1 MYYDRFVILMQEGM
15 PQTKIRLI
23 KRGAEADIFL
33 VRWFGERAISKIRKH
48 KPYRNVSLDSEIR
61 KKRTVHEANMLSAA
75 KLANVTTPFVY
86 FVDPKHAEIVME
98 WVQGENAKDIID
110 SELAAEIGRY
120 AARLHSRNIIHGDL
134 TTSNFIFNKKDC
146 KLTVIDFGLSYYSQ
160 RFEDKAVD
168 VRLIKEIFMSAY
180 ANDYERLYSSFL
192 VGYKDI
198 NGDGH
203 TTAKILSTVQAIE
216 KRGRYA
222 RMT

>member
-1 MYYDRFVILMQEGM
+1 L

-33 VRWFGERAISKIRKH
+33 VRWFGKRAISKIRKP

-75 KLANVTTPFVY
+75 RLANVTTPFIY

-98 WVQGENAKDIID
+98 WVQGDNAKDIID
-110 SELAAEIGRY
+110 SQLSAEIGRY

-134 TTSNFIFNKKDC
+134 TTSNFIFNKKGC
-146 KLTVIDFGLSYYSQ
+146 RLTVIDFGLSYYSQ

-180 ANDYERLYSSFL
+180 ANEYEHLYSSFL
-192 VGYKDI
+192 VGYKDTTR
-198 NGDGH
+198 DDY
-203 TTAKILSTVQAIE
+203 TTARILSTVQAIE
-216 KRGRYA
+216 KRGRYT

>member
-1 MYYDRFVILMQEGM
+1 L

-33 VRWFGERAISKIRKH
+33 VRWFGERAISKIRKP

-75 KLANVTTPFVY
+75 KLANVTTPFIY

-98 WVQGENAKDIID
+98 WVQGDNAKDIID
-110 SELAAEIGRY
+110 SELATEIGRY

-134 TTSNFIFNKKDC
+134 TTSNFIFNKKGC
-146 KLTVIDFGLSYYSQ
+146 RFTVIDFGLSYYSQ

-180 ANDYERLYSSFL
+180 ANEYERLYSSFL

-198 NGDGH
+198 TRDDH
-203 TTAKILSTVQAIE
+203 TTAKILRTVQAIE

>member
-1 MYYDRFVILMQEGM
+1 
-15 PQTKIRLI
+15 
-23 KRGAEADIFL
+23 
-33 VRWFGERAISKIRKH
+33 
-48 KPYRNVSLDSEIR
+48 
-61 KKRTVHEANMLSAA
+61 
-75 KLANVTTPFVY
+75 
-86 FVDPKHAEIVME
+86 
-98 WVQGENAKDIID
+98 
-110 SELAAEIGRY
+110 
-120 AARLHSRNIIHGDL
+120 
-134 TTSNFIFNKKDC
+134 
-146 KLTVIDFGLSYYSQ
+146 YSQ

-203 TTAKILSTVQAIE
+203 TTAKILRTVQAIE